1 MALLES
7 AYAKSITHPL
17 HFVKRIRKIS
27 RAIRLWQF
35 PQTFFP
41 LLKTV
46 FQRGVFPQC
55 CGKLW
60 KTTVLGV
67 YIPQNPGFSAFP
79 HKISPFQSGFFSTP
93 CGKHIWK
100 TPAFSNSVAFSTPV
114 FNSMGK
120 TTHNPMGKSPYFSPH
135 GSFGQNVRPGGI
147 PTGVF
152 SLESF
157 EILLQSGCVCDI
169 LYAAYQRICK

>member
-1 MALLES
+1 MES
-7 AYAKSITHPL
+7 AYAKSIAHPL

-60 KTTVLGV
+60 KTTVLG
-67 YIPQNPGFSAFP
+67 Y
-79 HKISPFQSGFFSTP
+79 ISPKIRNFPPFPTRYRLFR
-93 CGKHIWK
+93 
-100 TPAFSNSVAFSTPV
+100 AD
-114 FNSMGK
+114 
-120 TTHNPMGKSPYFSPH
+120 FSPH
-135 GSFGQNVRPGGI
+135 PVENTFGKLPLSPI
-147 PTGVF
+147 PLLFPHRFSTAWGKLPTIPWGNPRIFPHMALLGKMYDPAGFRQVFFLSNLLKSSCNPGVF
-152 SLESF
+152 V
-157 EILLQSGCVCDI
+157 IYYMQHIKGYVND
-169 LYAAYQRICK
+169 YV